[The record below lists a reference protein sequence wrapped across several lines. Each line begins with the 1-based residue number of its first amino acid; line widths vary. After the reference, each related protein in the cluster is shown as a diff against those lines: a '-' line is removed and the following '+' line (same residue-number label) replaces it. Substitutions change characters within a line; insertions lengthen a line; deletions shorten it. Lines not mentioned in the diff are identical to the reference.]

1 MLVKAKLLVII
12 LFKTLYLHV
21 FFKLNSFNRI
31 ISKFS
36 DLKPITNNGDM
47 NHVRATKLMRLILR
61 YIFFSNNCFH
71 RSFISA
77 AVLKIIGVNV
87 KLIIGVSLVNSFKS
101 HAWIEVDERPI
112 LENLDLNKYKIIYKS

>member
-1 MLVKAKLLVII
+1 M
-12 LFKTLYLHV
+12 
-21 FFKLNSFNRI
+21 
-31 ISKFS
+31 
-36 DLKPITNNGDM
+36 
-47 NHVRATKLMRLILR
+47 RATKLMRLILR

-112 LENLDLNKYKIIYKS
+112 LENLDLNKYKNNL

>member
-12 LFKTLYLHV
+12 LFKSLYFHV

-36 DLKPITNNGDM
+36 DLKPIINNVDM

-87 KLIIGVSLVNSFKS
+87 KLIIGVSLENSFKS